1 MGGGDSHCASAVGAI
16 RDAVSVGELPPL
28 GELPSH
34 MHAQVIRQDRMGE
47 PRDAFQPELIPVPTL
62 RGHEVLVAVM
72 AAGINYNNVW
82 AARGV
87 PIDVIANRQR
97 AGEPYDFHIG
107 GSDASGIVYAVGDQ
121 VEWPRVGD
129 HIVVHPGYWD
139 PDDADVVAGLDPMLS
154 RSARI
159 WGYDTNFGS
168 FAQFAVAQSHQC
180 MPKAPH
186 LTWEEAA
193 ASSLVGTTAY
203 RMLFGWEGNQ
213 LQPGQS
219 VLVWGGSGGV
229 GVQAIQLAKAH
240 GADAV
245 AVVSDDERGAYAVEH
260 GAVGYIDRTEFGHW
274 GLAPY
279 WQDAPAQKEWMA
291 SARAF
296 QAKFREVLGRKEEPA
311 IVIEHPGESTLP
323 TSVHLCRRGGMVVI
337 CAGTTGYSATLDLR
351 YLWVHQKRLQGSHGT
366 NDEQARA
373 YNQLLIDRE
382 IGPALGDV
390 ISFEEIPQAHQ
401 DMGDGVGVFGNRVA
415 LVGAAG
421 PGLKGEQEEKR

>member
-1 MGGGDSHCASAVGAI
+1 MGRGEPGRGPAGTVEDV
-16 RDAVSVGELPPL
+16 VPVGELPPL

-34 MHAQVIRQDRMGE
+34 MHAQVIRQERFGE
-47 PRDAFQPELIPVPTL
+47 PRDAFVPELVEIPSLKP
-62 RGHEVLVAVM
+62 HEVLIAVM

-107 GSDASGIVYAVGDQ
+107 GSDASGIVYAVGED
-121 VEWPRVGD
+121 VEWPQVGD
-129 HIVVHPGYWD
+129 EVVVHPGYWD
-139 PDDADVVAGLDPMLS
+139 LDDEDVRSGADPMLA

-168 FAQFAVAQSHQC
+168 FAQFTVAQAHQV

-186 LTWEEAA
+186 LSWAEAA

-203 RMLFGWEGNQ
+203 RMLFGWAGHE
-213 LQPGQS
+213 LKPGQP

-229 GVQAIQLAKAH
+229 GIQAIQLAKAH
-240 GADAV
+240 GAHAV
-245 AVVSDDERGAYAVEH
+245 AVVSDAPRGEYAVEH
-260 GAVGYIDRTEFGHW
+260 GAVGYVDRTEFDHW
-274 GLAPY
+274 GLAPH
-279 WQDAPAQKEWMA
+279 WQDAAGQKRWMA
-291 SARAF
+291 GARGFRAR
-296 QAKFREVLGRKEEPA
+296 FREALGRDEDPA
-311 IVIEHPGESTLP
+311 IVIEHPGETTLP
-323 TSVHLCRRGGMVVI
+323 TSMFLCARGGMVVI
-337 CAGTTGYSATLDLR
+337 CAGTTGYSATLDVR

-373 YNQLLIDRE
+373 YNQLLIDGR
-382 IGPALGDV
+382 IGPALGEVVSFAQIPDV
-390 ISFEEIPQAHQ
+390 HQ

-415 LVGAAG
+415 LIGATA
-421 PGLKGEQEEKR
+421 PGQEEK